1 MISIAPLRVQYQ
13 SLFRQVRVPSQNLQ
27 GSPAAAKI
35 EWRPDLV
42 RVAFSFRRVCFG
54 AGPFSDLRA
63 ARVMVLYFST
73 DLLQQVFFSRDR
85 QVGVLLLCGD
95 GKPGSPAVVGDKV

>member
-1 MISIAPLRVQYQ
+1 MDLDWPPKILERGLHRCDINCAE
-13 SLFRQVRVPSQNLQ
+13 

>member
-1 MISIAPLRVQYQ
+1 
-13 SLFRQVRVPSQNLQ
+13 
-27 GSPAAAKI
+27 
-35 EWRPDLV
+35 
-42 RVAFSFRRVCFG
+42 
-54 AGPFSDLRA
+54 
-63 ARVMVLYFST
+63 MVLYFST